1 MTLKIGNVELENNVI
16 LAPMAG
22 VTDMP
27 YRILCR
33 EQGAGLVC
41 MEMVSAKAILYK
53 NKNTQELLKVD
64 ERERPVSLQLFGSDP
79 DIVADIAASL
89 EDGPYDIFDI
99 NMGCPVPKIVKNGE
113 GSALMRN
120 PKLVEEILTKL
131 VKAVKKPVT
140 VKFRKGF
147 DDTCINAVEIAK
159 IAESAGVAAVAV
171 HGRTREQYYSGKA
184 DWNIIREVK
193 KAVKIPVIGNGDVFT
208 PQDAKRLVEET
219 GCDGIMVAR
228 GAKGN
233 PWIFKQITPYLETGE
248 LLPSPSVEELK
259 AMILRHGQMMMEFK
273 GELAGM
279 REMRKHVA
287 WYTAGYPNSA
297 ALRNEINS
305 VATLEELTELI
316 GDIRSADAGTVR
328 LGAFT
333 SVAVHWLPGMIR
345 TFQSAHPKAELKM
358 FNGDYHDMEQWLRE
372 GEVDLGFV
380 TLPAP
385 EGMRTIPLTQDPLV
399 AIMPKNHRLAQLD
412 EIPIQKLGEDPFISL
427 LQSSAH
433 DIHRALDNAG
443 VRPNIKFTT
452 KDDYAILAMVEQGLG
467 ISIVPQLLIQG
478 RTQNLA
484 VRPLKPRASRTIALA
499 IPEGK
504 PLPVVEAF
512 AQTAVAWVNEQSGK

>member
-1 MTLKIGNVELENNVI
+1 MKEMQEESMNKKTENGLQKKKLNIGGVELPSPVG

-22 VTDMP
+22 VTDLP
-27 YRILCR
+27 FRILCR
-33 EQGAGLVC
+33 EQGCGLMC
-41 MEMVSAKAILYK
+41 TEMVSAKALLYK
-53 NKNTQELLKVD
+53 NKNTKPLLETVP
-64 ERERPVSLQLFGSDP
+64 EEHPLAVQLFGSDP
-79 DIVADIAASL
+79 EIMSQMALQL
-89 EDGPYDIFDI
+89 EEGPYDIIDI

-233 PWIFKQITPYLETGE
+233 PWIFKQITHYLETGE
-248 LLPSPSVEELK
+248 LLPRPSVEELK

-316 GDIRSADAGTVR
+316 GTR
-328 LGAFT
+328 L
-333 SVAVHWLPGMIR
+333 
-345 TFQSAHPKAELKM
+345 
-358 FNGDYHDMEQWLRE
+358 
-372 GEVDLGFV
+372 
-380 TLPAP
+380 
-385 EGMRTIPLTQDPLV
+385 
-399 AIMPKNHRLAQLD
+399 
-412 EIPIQKLGEDPFISL
+412 
-427 LQSSAH
+427 
-433 DIHRALDNAG
+433 
-443 VRPNIKFTT
+443 
-452 KDDYAILAMVEQGLG
+452 
-467 ISIVPQLLIQG
+467 
-478 RTQNLA
+478 
-484 VRPLKPRASRTIALA
+484 
-499 IPEGK
+499 
-504 PLPVVEAF
+504 
-512 AQTAVAWVNEQSGK
+512 